1 MTVFAVIMDNEVK
14 EIFANKE
21 DAEQYN
27 KDHYGYFTHP
37 GFCGNSWSMVTEFT
51 VKEEYKK

>member
-37 GFCGNSWSMVTEFT
+37 GFCGNSWSMVKEFT